1 MAHKMTSSPVTK
13 LLAPTAL
20 DMLVSGRLPEHAGYS
35 SPSRLVSISFHLE
48 YSFPQHLCTL
58 LPTSFKFTQMSSHP
72 GRSPLILHI
81 RQHQPFRVPLTNTAS
96 VPRLLSVPIATWLFV
111 SLSISSSKRER
122 SLFCSPQVGTQSHA
136 Q

>member
-20 DMLVSGRLPEHAGYS
+20 DMLVSEKLPEHAGYS
-35 SPSRLVSISFHLE
+35 SPSRLVSISFYLE
-48 YSFPQHLCTL
+48 YSFPQHLYVL
-58 LPTSFKFTQMSSHP
+58 LPTSFKFTKMSSHP
-72 GRSPLILHI
+72 GRSPLILHV
-81 RQHQPFRVPLTNTAS
+81 RQHQFFRVPLTNTAS

-111 SLSISSSKRER
+111 SLSISSTKRER
-122 SLFCSPQVGTQSHA
+122 SLFCSLQVGTRSHA